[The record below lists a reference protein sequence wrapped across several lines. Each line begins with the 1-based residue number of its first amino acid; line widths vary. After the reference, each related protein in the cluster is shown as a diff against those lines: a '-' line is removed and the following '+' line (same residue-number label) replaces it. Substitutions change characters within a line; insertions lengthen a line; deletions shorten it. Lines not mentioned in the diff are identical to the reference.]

1 MSEPGPPV
9 QGVVVAH
16 GTMAA
21 GLVDAVRKIA
31 GGAADALI
39 AVSNENR
46 TPQDL
51 RSELESLAKRGPIVV
66 FADLQSGS
74 CGMAA
79 FSSCRGGAERAV
91 VCGVNLP
98 VLLDF
103 VFHRDLPLEALIP
116 RLVKK
121 GREGILDLQPSH

>member
-1 MSEPGPPV
+1 MSEVTPV
-9 QGVVVAH
+9 RGVVVAH

-31 GGAADALI
+31 GNAADALI
-39 AVSNENR
+39 PLSNDDR

-51 RSELESLAKRGPIVV
+51 ARELEALAQDGPVVV
-66 FADLQSGS
+66 FADLGSGS
-74 CGMAA
+74 CAMAA
-79 FSSCRGGAERAV
+79 FGSCRNAGERAV

-103 VFHRDLPLEALIP
+103 VFHRNLPLNDLVP
-116 RLVKK
+116 RLVSK
-121 GREGILDLQPSH
+121 GREGILDLQPSR

>member
-1 MSEPGPPV
+1 MSESGPP
-9 QGVVVAH
+9 QGVIVAH

-31 GGAADALI
+31 GHAADALI
-39 AVSNENR
+39 PLTNEDR

-51 RSELESLAKRGPIVV
+51 RKELEAIADNGPVVV

-79 FSSCRGGAERAV
+79 FSSCRGGKERAV
-91 VCGVNLP
+91 ICGVNLP

-103 VFHRDLPLEALIP
+103 VFHRDLPLDDLIP
-116 RLVKK
+116 RLVSK
-121 GREGILDLQPSH
+121 GREGIMDLQPSR